1 MMFHCFDRV
10 SLILNIVLGAQDDGN
25 PLISLLIW
33 TSLIGLAPFLMAMLG
48 AILRR
53 VHSHFRDPGIA
64 SKSEWF
70 EETRASRTRHS
81 LTWREDTSRW
91 EPERWGR

>member
-1 MMFHCFDRV
+1 
-10 SLILNIVLGAQDDGN
+10 
-25 PLISLLIW
+25 LIW

-53 VHSHFRDPGIA
+53 VHFHLRGPGIA
-64 SKSEWF
+64 SESEWF

-81 LTWREDTSRW
+81 LTWREDTSQW